1 MKTAL
6 LFPGQGSQ
14 YVGMGKSLW
23 EAFPEVRRL
32 YQAATDLLGYDVER
46 VCFEGPK
53 EELNTTLYTQ
63 PILFIVCVAVFR
75 IFEKE
80 VAQPAAY
87 VAGHSLGE
95 YAALVATGSLAFEE
109 GLMLVQKRATFMQES
124 IPKGTGGMAAV
135 MGLTA
140 EAVQDISRES
150 SDGQVLVLAN
160 FNAPAQ
166 IVLSGE
172 EEPLARAIALTRERQ
187 GKAIR
192 LPVSAPFHS
201 PLMGPASERLAEA
214 LQDVEFKDPRI
225 AWVSNVTASAVDRA
239 GEFRRLLSSQ
249 VCSPVRWEASI
260 RWMLDAGVTRFIEL
274 GPQKVLKGLC
284 RRIDPNIHCD
294 AAETPDQLK
303 KLPRSAEPAGGN

>member
-23 EAFPEVRRL
+23 ETFPDVRKL
-32 YQAATDLLGYDVER
+32 YQAANDLLGFDVER

-53 EELNTTLYTQ
+53 ERLNTTLYTQ
-63 PILFIVCVAVFR
+63 PILFVVSVAVFQ
-75 IFEKE
+75 IFLKE
-80 VAQPAAY
+80 VALPASF

-95 YAALVATGSLAFEE
+95 YPALVATGALDFEE

-124 IPKGTGGMAAV
+124 IPEGTGGMAAV
-135 MGLTA
+135 IGLSA
-140 EAVQDISRES
+140 EEVES
-150 SDGQVLVLAN
+150 ICKEAADGQVLVLAN
-160 FNAPAQ
+160 YNAPTQ

-172 EEPLARAIALTRERQ
+172 DEPLARAIALAGERRA
-187 GKAIR
+187 KTVR

-201 PLMGPASERLAEA
+201 PLMGQASERLAEA
-214 LQDVEFKDPRI
+214 LKDVEFKDPKI
-225 AWVSNVTASAVDRA
+225 PWVSNVTASSVDTA
-239 GEFRRLLSSQ
+239 GECRRLLSSQ

-260 RWMLDAGVTRFIEL
+260 RWMQSAGVTRFIEL

-284 RRIDPNIHCD
+284 RRIDPKILCD
-294 AAETPDQLK
+294 AAETHDELRALRGSVDQ
-303 KLPRSAEPAGGN
+303 PGGE

>member
-23 EAFPEVRRL
+23 EGFPEVRRL

-53 EELNTTLYTQ
+53 QRLNTTLYTQ
-63 PILFIVCVAVFR
+63 PILFIVCVAVLR

-80 VAQPAAY
+80 VGESASF

-95 YAALVATGSLAFEE
+95 YAALVAAGSLAFEE
-109 GLMLVQKRATFMQES
+109 GLMLVQKRATSMQES
-124 IPKGTGGMAAV
+124 IPEGTGGMAAV
-135 MGLTA
+135 MGLSA
-140 EAVQDISRES
+140 EAVEDICRES
-150 SDGQVLVLAN
+150 AGGQVLVLAN
-160 FNAPAQ
+160 YNAPGQ

-172 EEPLARAIALTRERQ
+172 EEPLARAIALARERQ

-201 PLMGPASERLAEA
+201 PLMVPASERLAEV
-214 LQDVEFKDPRI
+214 LGDVQFKDPRI
-225 AWVSNVTASAVDRA
+225 PWVSNVTASAVDTA
-239 GEFRRLLSSQ
+239 DEFRRLLSLQ
-249 VCSPVRWEASI
+249 VCSPVRWAASI

-284 RRIDPNIHCD
+284 RRIDPGIRCD
-294 AAETPDQLK
+294 AAETLDELK
-303 KLPRSAEPAGGN
+303 RLPGSAEPAGGE